1 MNKISNFFKKNA
13 FYIVLAVV
21 LSVVAISGAF
31 IIMGNDNKMD
41 VVVKD
46 GSSASVDAENS
57 SGEGHS
63 TNTPMVISVV
73 MPVKNGVISKD
84 YSEDIPVFNN
94 TLGNYRVHLGVD
106 VIGEEGA
113 EVLCAYAGTVES
125 VETSYLLGT
134 VITVDHGNG
143 LKTKYSSLEVDENIT
158 IGKVLKEG
166 DRLGVISTENK
177 EEYKDGAHLHFE
189 TELNGEKV
197 DPTTYLIIED
207 NK

>member
-1 MNKISNFFKKNA
+1 MNKISNFFKNNA
-13 FYIVLAVV
+13 FYIVLAVI

-31 IIMGNDNKMD
+31 IIMGKDNKVD

-46 GSSASVDAENS
+46 SSTSIETSNS
-57 SGEGHS
+57 SNGTE
-63 TNTPMVISVV
+63 NPNDTPTVISFI
-73 MPVKNGVISKD
+73 MPVNGGVISKD
-84 YSEDIPVFNN
+84 YSDDIPVFNN
-94 TLGNYRVHLGVD
+94 TLGNYRVHLAVD
-106 VIGEEGA
+106 IIGSENA

-134 VITVDHGNG
+134 VITIDHGNG

-166 DRLGVISTENK
+166 DRLGIISTENK